1 MLNKGSTDNEQ
12 INFLKEAKFMSK
24 FKHPHILQLLGVC
37 LNAEQPII
45 IMELMEGGDLL
56 NYLRNNRPN
65 ISAPS
70 PLTMDDMLGICIDI
84 AKGCE
89 YLETVQFVHRDL
101 AARNC
106 LVSSLDRSQR
116 VVKIADFGLTRG
128 LYKQNYYRKEGGLL
142 PVRWMSPES
151 LVDGVFTSQSDV
163 SV

>member
-1 MLNKGSTDNEQ
+1 
-12 INFLKEAKFMSK
+12 MSE

-45 IMELMEGGDLL
+45 VMEFMEGGDLL
-56 NYLRNNRPN
+56 NYLRKNRP
-65 ISAPS
+65 SVSGPS
-70 PLTMDDMLGICIDI
+70 PLTMDDMLNICIDV

-89 YLETVQFVHRDL
+89 YLENVHFVHRDL

-106 LVSSLDRSQR
+106 LVSSLDRTKR

-163 SV
+163 SYLH